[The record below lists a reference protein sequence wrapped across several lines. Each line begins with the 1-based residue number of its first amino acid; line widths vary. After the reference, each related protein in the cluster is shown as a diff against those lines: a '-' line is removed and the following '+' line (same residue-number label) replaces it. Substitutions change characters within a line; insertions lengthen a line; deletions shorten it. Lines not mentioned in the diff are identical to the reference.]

1 MSTNQKAE
9 RRRPSRGTRRLGY
22 GISIGVQVALLIVVN
37 NLGEWDILPFITE
50 EFNELV
56 PYVNVSLVASIVV
69 NAVYFAFDPR
79 WFKSLGQAILNVI
92 SLVVIVQTY
101 RIFPFDFSDSGF
113 NWTAGTRICLLALMV
128 LIGIGIIGEFVK
140 MFQAVATS
148 GSTHR
153 HPPPTA
159 V

>member
-1 MSTNQKAE
+1 MSTTQKAE
-9 RRRPSRGTRRLGY
+9 RRRPPRGTRRLGY

-37 NLGEWDILPFITE
+37 NLVEWDVFSFITD

-56 PYVNVSLVASIVV
+56 PYINVSLVASIVV

-79 WFKSLGQAILNVI
+79 WFKSLSQAILNVV

-101 RIFPFDFSDSGF
+101 RIFPFDFSGSSF
-113 NWTAGTRICLLALMV
+113 NWTAVTRVCLVSLMV
-128 LIGIGIIGEFVK
+128 LVGIGVIGEVVK
-140 MFQAVATS
+140 MFQALAAS
-148 GSTHR
+148 GTTHR
-153 HPPPTA
+153 QPPPAA